1 MCNADPHDAAACL
14 RQLLDC
20 AERGCDL
27 FRMTVPDV
35 DAARVLGEVRRKSPI
50 PVVADIHFDW
60 RCALAAIEAGTDAL
74 RLNPGNIGS
83 RDRVQAVARAAKE
96 KGVPVRIGVNG
107 GSLEKGET
115 LVSSALKHLKILE
128 DEGFRDVVISA
139 KASNVAGTLAT
150 YRELAERTDCPLHL
164 GVTEAGT
171 LLPGAVRSSVA
182 LGILLSEG
190 IGDTIRVSLTGKPE
204 KEVKVGLEILRS
216 LGLRA
221 PGPAVTSCP
230 TCGRTKV
237 DLVRVATQVEEA
249 LEVLHR
255 DWMGDNGENNRIIE
269 LSNNRMGAEG
279 DEENNRIIELSNNR
293 MGAEGDEENNRIIEL
308 SNNRMGAEGDEE
320 NNRIIELSNNRMGAE
335 GDEENNRIIELS
347 NNRMGAEG
355 DEENNRIIELSN
367 NRMGDARDEKNNR
380 MGLSNDRVSGGKG
393 IRLFDYSTIRS
404 FPKVAVMG
412 CAVNGPGEAKDA
424 DVALCGGDGDFLL
437 YVRGKPVGRVS
448 AADAVG
454 KVIEHVLACR

>member
-1 MCNADPHDAAACL
+1 MFSRKQTRSLKVGNLPLGGGAPVSVQTMCNADPHDAAACL

-96 KGVPVRIGVNG
+96 KGVPIRIGVNG

-221 PGPAVTSCP
+221 TGPAVTSCP

-249 LEVLHR
+249 LDTLR
-255 DWMGDNGENNRIIE
+255 
-269 LSNNRMGAEG
+269 L
-279 DEENNRIIELSNNR
+279 
-293 MGAEGDEENNRIIEL
+293 
-308 SNNRMGAEGDEE
+308 
-320 NNRIIELSNNRMGAE
+320 
-335 GDEENNRIIELS
+335 
-347 NNRMGAEG
+347 
-355 DEENNRIIELSN
+355 
-367 NRMGDARDEKNNR
+367 
-380 MGLSNDRVSGGKG
+380 DRYP
-393 IRLFDYSTIRS
+393 R
-404 FPKVAVMG
+404 VAVMG

-437 YVRGKPVGRVS
+437 YVRGKPAGRVS